1 LDKTDSPLIDQS
13 IREERRAAPRREDDR
28 RRVRKDRELQAARL
42 ISEALFEHLTPD
54 ELVAKALRTA
64 LDVVQA
70 ESGSILL
77 ADPASQQLIFRH
89 SIGESPVKAGTAIPW
104 DKGIAGTV
112 FQSGDPLVVRDAKQD
127 PRHISAVDEL
137 TSHTTHDMI
146 AIPLKRWEGEPIGVL
161 EVLNKR
167 GGLLDEDDVA
177 ILSIVSAIT
186 ASSIEQA
193 RLYHEAKLAEVV
205 RLLGDIS
212 HDIKNL
218 LMPVV
223 VGAELMEDELKILLG
238 TALSRGDTQAQES
251 FERCNEVVGMVDNS
265 LRRIQD
271 RVKEIADCVK
281 GLSSPPEFAPCQL
294 DKVIREVTDTLKWW
308 SDQKGVSIRTSGLGQ
323 TPAIVADERRLFNA
337 LYNLI
342 NNAIPEVPAGGTITV
357 STKEEPIGVGLLIS
371 IADTGNGMPPEI
383 RDTLFT
389 PAARS
394 TKPGGTGLGTKIV
407 KDVVDAHR
415 GRITVE
421 SELGVGTT
429 FHLCLPLRPPGT
441 SPTQA

>member
-1 LDKTDSPLIDQS
+1 LDKKDNPLTEQVVPK
-13 IREERRAAPRREDDR
+13 ERRAAPRREDDR
-28 RRVRKDRELQAARL
+28 RRVRKDRELEAARR

-64 LDVVQA
+64 LEVVQA

-104 DKGIAGTV
+104 VQGIAGSV
-112 FQSGDPLVVRDAKQD
+112 FQSGTPLVVRDVKHD
-127 PRHISAVDEL
+127 PRHSSTIDEL
-137 TSHTTHDMI
+137 TKHTTHDMI

-167 GGLLDEDDVA
+167 GGLLDDDDVA

-193 RLYHEAKLAEVV
+193 RLYQDAKLAEVV

-223 VGAELMEDELKILLG
+223 VGAELMEDELKDLLG
-238 TALSRGDTQAQES
+238 AAVSRGDTKAKES

-281 GLSSPPEFAPCQL
+281 GLSSPPEFSPCQL
-294 DKVIREVTDTLKWW
+294 DKVILEVTDTLKWW
-308 SDQKGVSIRTSGLGQ
+308 SDQKGVSIRTSELGH
-323 TPAIVADERRLFNA
+323 TPTIVADERRLFNA

-342 NNAIPEVPAGGTITV
+342 NNAIPEVPSGGTITV
-357 STKEEPIGVGLLIS
+357 STKEEPIGVGLLVTIE
-371 IADTGNGMPPEI
+371 DTGKGMPPEI

-394 TKPGGTGLGTKIV
+394 SKPGGTGLGTKIV
-407 KDVVDAHR
+407 KDVVDAHH

-421 SELGVGTT
+421 SALGVGTT
-429 FHLCLPLRPPGT
+429 FHLYLPLRPPES
-441 SPTQA
+441 SPT

>member
-1 LDKTDSPLIDQS
+1 LDKKDNPLTEQVVPK
-13 IREERRAAPRREDDR
+13 ERRAAPRREDDR
-28 RRVRKDRELQAARL
+28 RRVRKDRELEAARR

-89 SIGESPVKAGTAIPW
+89 SIGESIVTAGTAIPW
-104 DKGIAGTV
+104 DKGIAGSV
-112 FQSGDPLVVRDAKQD
+112 FQSGTPLVVRDAKQD
-127 PRHISAVDEL
+127 PRHSSTIDEL
-137 TSHTTHDMI
+137 TQHTTRDMI

-167 GGLLDEDDVA
+167 GGLLDDDDVA

-223 VGAELMEDELKILLG
+223 VGAELMHGELKDLW
-238 TALSRGDTQAQES
+238 GDTIAKGDAQAKKS
-251 FERCNEVVGMVDNS
+251 FERFDEVVGMIENS
-265 LRRIQD
+265 SRRMQD
-271 RVKEIADCVK
+271 RVKEISDCVK
-281 GLSSPPEFAPCQL
+281 GLSTPPDFAPCRI
-294 DKVIREVTDTLKWW
+294 DKVITEVVDTLKWW
-308 SDQKGVSIRTSGLGQ
+308 SSQKGVSIHTSGLGR
-323 TPAIVADERRLFNA
+323 TPNLVADERRLFNA
-337 LYNLI
+337 LYNLV
-342 NNAIPEVPAGGTITV
+342 NNAIPEVQPGGMITV
-357 STKEEPIGVGLLIS
+357 SAREEPIGVALNVTIE
-371 IADTGNGMPPEI
+371 DTGKGMPPEV
-383 RDTLFT
+383 RDSLFS
-389 PAARS
+389 AAAKS
-394 TKPGGTGLGTKIV
+394 SKHGGTGLGTKIV
-407 KDVVDAHR
+407 KDVVDAHH
-415 GRITVE
+415 GKITVE

-429 FHLCLPLRPPGT
+429 FHIYLPLKPPGI
-441 SPTQA
+441 SPA

>member
-1 LDKTDSPLIDQS
+1 MTEPGVPK
-13 IREERRAAPRREDDR
+13 ERRTAPRREDDR
-28 RRVRKDRELQAARL
+28 RRVRKDRELEAARL

-77 ADPASQQLIFRH
+77 ADPVSHQLIFRH
-89 SIGESPVKAGTAIPW
+89 SIGESIVKAGTAIPW
-104 DKGIAGTV
+104 DKGIAGSV
-112 FQSGDPLVVRDAKQD
+112 FQSGVPLVVRDVKQD
-127 PRHISAVDEL
+127 PRHSSAIDEL
-137 TSHTTHDMI
+137 TKHTTHDMI

-167 GGLLDEDDVA
+167 GGLLDDDDVA

-193 RLYHEAKLAEVV
+193 RLYQDAKLAEVV

-223 VGAELMEDELKILLG
+223 VGAELMEGELKDLLG
-238 TALSRGDTQAQES
+238 EALTRGDKQAQEH
-251 FERCNEVVGMVDNS
+251 FDRCNEVVGMVENS
-265 LRRIQD
+265 LHRIQD

-281 GLSSPPEFAPCQL
+281 GLSTPPEFAPCQL
-294 DKVIREVTDTLKWW
+294 DKVILEVTDTLKWW
-308 SDQKGVSIRTSGLGQ
+308 SSQKGVSIHTTGLGR
-323 TPAIVADERRLFNA
+323 TPDIVADERRLFNA

-342 NNAIPEVPAGGTITV
+342 NNAIPEVPVGGTITV
-357 STKEEPIGVGLLIS
+357 STKEEPVGVGLLVTIE
-371 IADTGNGMPPEI
+371 DTGKGMPPEI

-389 PAARS
+389 AAAKS
-394 TKPGGTGLGTKIV
+394 SKPGGTGLGTKIV
-407 KDVVDAHR
+407 KDVVDAHH

-421 SELGVGTT
+421 SKLGVGTT
-429 FHLCLPLRPPGT
+429 FHLYLPLRPPAT
-441 SPTQA
+441 SPT

>member
-1 LDKTDSPLIDQS
+1 MRDQLTELG
-13 IREERRAAPRREDDR
+13 IPKERRAAPRREDDR
-28 RRVRKDRELQAARL
+28 RRVRKDRELEAARR

-54 ELVAKALRTA
+54 ELVAKALHTA

-77 ADPASQQLIFRH
+77 ADPVSQQLIFRH
-89 SIGESPVKAGTAIPW
+89 SIGESVVKAGTAMPW
-104 DKGIAGTV
+104 DQGIAGSV
-112 FQSGDPLVVRDAKQD
+112 FQSGLPLVVRDVKQD
-127 PRHISAVDEL
+127 PRHSSAIDEL
-137 TSHTTHDMI
+137 TKHTTHDMI

-167 GGLLDEDDVA
+167 GGLLDDDDVA

-193 RLYHEAKLAEVV
+193 RLYQEAKLAEVV

-223 VGAELMEDELKILLG
+223 VGAELMEGELKELLEA
-238 TALSRGDTQAQES
+238 ALRQGDNHAKES
-251 FERCNEVVGMVDNS
+251 FERCNEVAGMVDNS

-271 RVKEIADCVK
+271 RVREIADCVK
-281 GLSSPPEFAPCQL
+281 GLSTPPEFAPCQL
-294 DKVIREVTDTLKWW
+294 EKVIVEVTDTLKWW
-308 SDQKGVSIRTSGLGQ
+308 SAQKGVSIHTSGLGR
-323 TPAIVADERRLFNA
+323 TPEIMADERRLFNA

-357 STKEEPIGVGLLIS
+357 STKEEPIGIGLLVTVE
-371 IADTGNGMPPEI
+371 DTGKGMPPEI

-407 KDVVDAHR
+407 KDVVDAHH
-415 GRITVE
+415 GKIIVK

-429 FHLCLPLRPPGT
+429 FHLYLPLRPPGT
-441 SPTQA
+441 SLT